1 MDFTAVN
8 VNVYKVNSFV
18 AWSSEHR
25 VGPWWP
31 LTCAVV
37 SGTCCRRLSCLCQA
51 VSRWHGS
58 AKACAH
64 WPVLQPPTL
73 AVCVWVFMRDWYTR
87 NPLPFC
93 APHNDF
99 FAGLYHRKLCD
110 WCRREILPVSQ
121 ACGWNK
127 ANCTAGSIV
136 MLTGYGYLD
145 TWYLW
150 APYIFH

>member
-1 MDFTAVN
+1 MNFAAVN
-8 VNVYKVNSFV
+8 VNVCKVNCFV

-37 SGTCCRRLSCLCQA
+37 SGTCCRHLSCLCQA

-64 WPVLQPPTL
+64 WPVLQPSTL
-73 AVCVWVFMRDWYTR
+73 SVCVWVFMRDWYTR
-87 NPLPFC
+87 NPLAFC
-93 APHNDF
+93 VLHNDF
-99 FAGLYHRKLCD
+99 FQVFIRGSHVIDVGEMLL
-110 WCRREILPVSQ
+110 LSQ

-127 ANCTAGSIV
+127 ANYRAGSIV
-136 MLTGYGYLD
+136 MLTGYGYVD

-150 APYIFH
+150 ASYIFH